1 MVRGLLSA
9 TAALVLCA
17 AFPAAAGESHGQLAA
32 GPVQGSPVFSSR
44 SDLVVLDVLVTTA
57 NGTYVAGLG
66 SDAFTIEEDG
76 VRQTIQFF
84 GEHDSPATVGLIV
97 DSSGSM
103 VSAGDG
109 VIAAVAAFVETSN
122 RDDEVFA
129 LAFNDRVYSVLP
141 PDTPFTG
148 DPRTLR
154 DAFADAFKPW
164 GRTSLYDAMIG
175 GFDYL
180 ARGTH
185 RRKALVVVSD
195 GGDNAS
201 RATLD
206 DVVSISRAS
215 NTVIYAIGLTDPLEL
230 EANPLILKR
239 LAEASGGNAFR
250 PRNTRQVSRDLRVI
264 AQDIRN
270 SYTIGYVSTNLQRDG
285 RLRRIRVTAE
295 RAGQRDL
302 RVRTRE
308 GYVAK

>member
-1 MVRGLLSA
+1 
-9 TAALVLCA
+9 
-17 AFPAAAGESHGQLAA
+17 
-32 GPVQGSPVFSSR
+32 
-44 SDLVVLDVLVTTA
+44 
-57 NGTYVAGLG
+57 
-66 SDAFTIEEDG
+66 
-76 VRQTIQFF
+76 
-84 GEHDSPATVGLIV
+84 
-97 DSSGSM
+97 
-103 VSAGDG
+103 
-109 VIAAVAAFVETSN
+109 
-122 RDDEVFA
+122 
-129 LAFNDRVYSVLP
+129 VYSALR

-154 DAFADAFKPW
+154 DGLTGAFNPW
-164 GRTSLYDAMIG
+164 GRTCLYDAMVA

-180 ARGTH
+180 ARGS
-185 RRKALVVVSD
+185 RQRKALVVVSD

-206 DVVSISRAS
+206 DVVRISRAS
-215 NTVIYAIGLTDPLEL
+215 NTVIYAIGLSDPLEP

-250 PRNTRQVSRDLRVI
+250 PKNTRQISRDLRVI

-285 RLRRIRVTAE
+285 RLRRIRVAAE

>member
-1 MVRGLLSA
+1 MAKYLLSA
-9 TAALVLCA
+9 TGTVVFCAALLA
-17 AFPAAAGESHGQLAA
+17 APGVPGQLAA
-32 GPVQGSPVFSSR
+32 GPAQGSPVFSSR
-44 SDLVVLDVLVTTA
+44 SDLVVLDVLVTTR

-103 VSAGDG
+103 VSAGEG
-109 VIAAVAAFVETSN
+109 VIAAVAAFVETGN

-129 LAFNDRVYSVLP
+129 LAFNERVYSALP

-154 DAFADAFKPW
+154 DGLTGAFNPW
-164 GRTSLYDAMIG
+164 GRTSLYDAMVG
-175 GFDYL
+175 GFEYL
-180 ARGTH
+180 ARGS
-185 RRKALVVVSD
+185 RQRKALVVVSD

-206 DVVSISRAS
+206 DVVRISRAS
-215 NTVIYAIGLTDPLEL
+215 NTVIYAIGLSDPLEP

-250 PRNTRQVSRDLRVI
+250 PKNTRQISRDLRVI